1 LAVPAGGRI
10 VLEIGATK
18 LELSDQGARLTA
30 PRIDLN

>member
-1 LAVPAGGRI
+1 
-10 VLEIGATK
+10 LEIGATK